1 MHPTLSKWLVE
12 QYELDGPHCI
22 RVDASYGDYPIA
34 DNPAVLITG
43 IMPNTNQRGE
53 YFAGYLRELESACK
67 DDYSTD

>member
-1 MHPTLSKWLVE
+1 ME

-22 RVDASYGDYPIA
+22 RVDA
-34 DNPAVLITG
+34 
-43 IMPNTNQRGE
+43 PNTNQRGE